1 MIENGNIGLPMR
13 RDEYLVDR
21 AQNAGFTKAVYD
33 KLGALQPPTIATP
46 AQITINSSVTSAWQD
61 GLKNETAYW
70 ATVIA
75 GTFPKPKIIEEFA
88 NRRDG
93 KTQFPVHLTA
103 YLKSHAVTRILDV
116 GSGPITSLGT
126 MNAPSQVEIV
136 AIDPLADEYNALM
149 AKHGAKPKI
158 ATLKGQAEDLSAYA
172 DQFDIVHSRN
182 ALDHSSDPLK
192 GLQEMLRAC
201 KPDGVVWISGYCNE
215 AVRSQYQGLHQW
227 NFMPVDNGDLV
238 IWREGEG
245 YSVRKALGS
254 AKVTAKGSTW
264 YTVEIRPQTP

>member
-1 MIENGNIGLPMR
+1 MPEDGNIGLPLR
-13 RDEYLVDR
+13 REEYLANR
-21 AQNAGFTKAVYD
+21 AQNIGFTKALYAELRA
-33 KLGALQPPTIATP
+33 KPMTTP
-46 AQITINSSVTSAWQD
+46 APVQIPSSVEAAWRD
-61 GLKNETAYW
+61 GLKNEVAYW
-70 ATVIA
+70 ETIIS
-75 GTFPKPKIIEEFA
+75 GRFPKPKIIEEFA

-93 KTQFPVHLTA
+93 RMQFPVHLTP
-103 YLKSHAVTRILDV
+103 YLKPGAVTRILDV

-126 MNAPSQVEIV
+126 ANAPSEVEIV

-149 AKHGAKPKI
+149 AKHDTKPKI
-158 ATLKGQAEDLSAYA
+158 STAKGQAEDLTVYA
-172 DQFDIVHSRN
+172 GQFDLVHSRN

-201 KPDGVVWISGYCNE
+201 KPDGAVWISGYCNE
-215 AVRSQYQGLHQW
+215 AVRSKYQGLHQW

-254 AKVTAKGSTW
+254 AKVTAKGTTW
-264 YTVEIRPQTP
+264 YTVEIRS